1 MSFKKVIEAIQ
12 KNQSFIVT
20 SHANPDG
27 DALGS
32 MLALGAGLQSLGKK
46 VKIYSRDG
54 VPATLTFL
62 PNANLVSRDL
72 TIDEPFDAAFIVDCA
87 EKERVG
93 DVFEKSRGIK
103 KFIVLDHHLKS
114 GRCGDINLI
123 DPKAPSTGEL
133 VYRLLKKL
141 KVSISPEIATP
152 VYCTLVTDTG
162 GFRYSNTDSRT
173 FRTASELVKRGAN
186 PWFVSKNVDENYSA
200 SRFKLLAKVLETMTL
215 SPDGRLAWGLVT
227 LKMLAES
234 GAAVQDAEG
243 FINFLRSIGTVEVAV
258 QFREESENTYKV
270 SFRSKD
276 RVDVAAVANQF
287 GGGGHARAAGCTL
300 KGSFQ
305 EVKSKTLV
313 AVEQA
318 LKI

>member
-1 MSFKKVIEAIQ
+1 MSFKKVIDAIQ
-12 KNQSFIVT
+12 KNHNFIVT

-32 MLALGAGLQSLGKK
+32 MLALGAGLKFLGKK

-54 VPATLTFL
+54 VPKTLAFL
-62 PNANLVSRDL
+62 PNTNLVSRDL
-72 TIDEPFDAAFIVDCA
+72 TVDEPFDAGFIVDCA

-93 DVFEKSRGIK
+93 DIFRDSRGIK
-103 KFIVLDHHLKS
+103 KLIVVDHHLKS

-123 DPKAPSTGEL
+123 DAKAPSTGEL

-141 KVSISPEIATP
+141 KVPISKEIAVP
-152 VYCTLVTDTG
+152 IYCTLVTDTG
-162 GFRYSNTDSRT
+162 GFRYSNTNSKT
-173 FRTASELVKRGAN
+173 LKTASELVRLGAE

-200 SRFKLLAKVLETMTL
+200 SRFKVLGKVLETMTL
-215 SPDGRLAWGLVT
+215 SPEGHLAYGLLT
-227 LKMLAES
+227 RKMLSEA
-234 GAAVQDAEG
+234 GAAVEDAEG
-243 FINFLRSIGTVEVAV
+243 FINFFRSIGTVEVAV
-258 QFREESENTYKV
+258 QFREESDNLYKV

-287 GGGGHARAAGCTL
+287 GGGGHARASGCTL
-300 KGSFQ
+300 KGSLQ
-305 EVKSKTLV
+305 EVQSKILK

-318 LKI
+318 FKI